1 MWRTVES
8 NHADPALL
16 ITNPNVC
23 RLPCAVLPAVP
34 LPCRWRTSE
43 WACGGDKEKR
53 NSLYG
58 QITDVLSHRVLSF
71 NMDTPHSM
79 KFKASHLKSC
89 WILRTCPFYQYICNV
104 TFKIL
109 IMGKLTLEQIQQI
122 QKNLKVGKCPNCGYE
137 GNKDVMPQE
146 MQLVSFDINSKR
158 IVDFGEI
165 GSYPVLVTC
174 CPQCGYISL
183 FSRKFICR

>member
-1 MWRTVES
+1 MFTACRAPCPPQFLYRAVGVPRSGLAGVKNKKEIHS
-8 NHADPALL
+8 M
-16 ITNPNVC
+16 V
-23 RLPCAVLPAVP
+23 RLPTL
-34 LPCRWRTSE
+34 
-43 WACGGDKEKR
+43 
-53 NSLYG
+53 SLTGY
-58 QITDVLSHRVLSF
+58 
-71 NMDTPHSM
+71 MDTPHSM

-146 MQLVSFDINSKR
+146 MQLVSFNINSKR
-158 IVDFGEI
+158 IVDFE
-165 GSYPVLVTC
+165 
-174 CPQCGYISL
+174 
-183 FSRKFICR
+183 K